1 MGRKGIARTSRLQL
15 VLENRSFERLKRIQ
29 QEIKAPS
36 MSATILTALD
46 LYDQVIS
53 AKQGGGRIFLIKE
66 TEKGVT
72 EKEVLFF

>member
-1 MGRKGIARTSRLQL
+1 
-15 VLENRSFERLKRIQ
+15 
-29 QEIKAPS
+29 